1 VKHIIAEVHTVVP
14 NLIWEHNDLVVR
26 EPINLG
32 NFQHLTQSQE
42 FELIISHD
50 SNQEI
55 TECGFYISPFS
66 KNYDAS
72 FSAIKDYE
80 RMLWFANNYE
90 DFGLSIR
97 QQYEVTGQFD
107 GHDGI
112 RLLDFER
119 EERTDIF
126 SGSSIEIL
134 SGDALGETAEIA
146 SYNPK
151 NQIFLLASD
160 FSANVKDT
168 NYKIVIDRTQYFK
181 TGQGSDYTTAIPLV
195 YRGGVIERLDT
206 AIVTIKLKI
215 PNFAQSAGNFLF
227 DFDMQFTSLE
237 EE

>member
-1 VKHIIAEVHTVVP
+1 VKQLIAEVHTVVP
-14 NLIWEHNDLVVR
+14 NLIWEHNELVVR
-26 EPINLG
+26 EPIHLG
-32 NFQHLTQSQE
+32 TFQHLTQSQE
-42 FELIISHD
+42 FEVTVKHD

-66 KNYDAS
+66 KKYEGS
-72 FSAIKDYE
+72 FTQLKDYE

-126 SGSSIEIL
+126 SGSIIEIL
-134 SGDALGETAEIA
+134 SGNALGETAIIE
-146 SYNPK
+146 SYNPQ
-151 NQIFLLASD
+151 NQVFILSGD
-160 FSANVKDT
+160 FSTNVKNE
-168 NYKIVIDRTQYFK
+168 NYKIIIDKEDYFK
-181 TGQGSDYTTAIPLV
+181 TGQGSDYTNMISLI
-195 YRGGVIERLDT
+195 YKGGVIERLDSAT
-206 AIVTIKLKI
+206 VTLKLKI
-215 PNFAQSAGNFLF
+215 PKFAQSAGNFLF
-227 DFDMQFTSLE
+227 DFNMQFTSLE